1 MRTVLQVHWSPSLPH
16 SLIVLSSPHVANTYH
31 QIDAIVTMIT
41 SPLGLQ
47 AQHQTLPECP
57 FSVATARS
65 LISAITNM
73 LDSVTH
79 VQMYQGSLANLLTVI
94 SIVASNTPSQ

>member
-1 MRTVLQVHWSPSLPH
+1 M
-16 SLIVLSSPHVANTYH
+16 
-31 QIDAIVTMIT
+31 MT

-73 LDSVTH
+73 LDSGTH
-79 VQMYQGSLANLLTVI
+79 VQMYQGSLADLLTVI
-94 SIVASNTPSQ
+94 SIVTSNTPS

>member
-1 MRTVLQVHWSPSLPH
+1 M
-16 SLIVLSSPHVANTYH
+16 
-31 QIDAIVTMIT
+31 MT

-73 LDSVTH
+73 LDSGTH
-79 VQMYQGSLANLLTVI
+79 VQMYQGSLANLLTI
-94 SIVASNTPSQ
+94 KSNLAPNTPSQLTPTFINMNKYST